1 MNALELAKELEKG
14 HWEDGTREEAATML
28 RQQQVEITSL
38 RKSLDVALIIVNEL
52 EQGLESSINLNKAQA
67 KRTKKN

>member
-28 RQQQVEITSL
+28 RQQQIEITSL

-52 EQGLESSINLNKAQA
+52 EQGLESSINLNKAQT
-67 KRTKKN
+67 KRTQKK

>member
-1 MNALELAKELEKG
+1 MNALELAKELEQG
-14 HWEDGTREEAATML
+14 HWEAGTREKAATML

-52 EQGLESSINLNKAQA
+52 EQGLESSLNLNKAQA
-67 KRTKKN
+67 GRKRK

>member
-14 HWEDGTREEAATML
+14 HWEAGTREKAATML
-28 RQQQVEITSL
+28 RQQHVEITSL

-52 EQGLESSINLNKAQA
+52 EQGLESSLNLNKAQV
-67 KRTKKN
+67 KRTQKK

>member
-14 HWEDGTREEAATML
+14 HWEAGTREKAATML
-28 RQQQVEITSL
+28 RQQQIEITSL

-52 EQGLESSINLNKAQA
+52 EQGLESSINLSKAQI
-67 KRTKKN
+67 KRTQKK

>member
-14 HWEDGTREEAATML
+14 HWEAGTREKAATML

-52 EQGLESSINLNKAQA
+52 EQGLESSVSLNKAQA
-67 KRTKKN
+67 KRTQKK